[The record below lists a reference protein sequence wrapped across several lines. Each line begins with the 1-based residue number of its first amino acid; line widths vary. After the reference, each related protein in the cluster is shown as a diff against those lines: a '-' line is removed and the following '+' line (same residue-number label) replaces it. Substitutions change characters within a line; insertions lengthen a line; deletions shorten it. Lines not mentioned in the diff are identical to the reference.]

1 MKLKL
6 FFAACLSGFAVGAQ
20 TIAPVQFAT
29 GFSDITEIAHAGSS
43 RMYVVQQGGLIR
55 MLESDGTVGPNPF
68 INLSS
73 IVNFNG
79 ERGLLGLAFHPE
91 YITNGYFF
99 VFYNNGAGDLVIS
112 RYSRSTAT
120 PDVADAESG
129 QILLTIPHPGNTN
142 HNGGSMH
149 FGPDGYLYISTGD
162 GGGAGDPNG
171 NAQNTNVLL
180 GKMLRIDV
188 NSGTTYGIPDTNP
201 FAETDGA
208 DEIWATGL
216 RNAWKF
222 SFTRLENTM
231 WIADVGQGRFEEI
244 NKIAN
249 PASPGLNFG
258 WRCYEGDLES
268 TNLSGCPDGNTTFT
282 FPVAQYDHTAGAC
295 SITGGYE
302 YMGNTYPNMQGKYF
316 FADYCNGKI
325 GWVNSETPAAI
336 TWTASSDRNFTT
348 FGEDINGELYIAG
361 SNGTIY
367 KVTDATAG
375 TEKFNVAGITVYP
388 NPANNEVF
396 INIKNQGVPAQI
408 VVFDLGGKRLIQQS
422 INAEK
427 NRIDTSSLQAGMYLL
442 EIKLSGRRVQHKL
455 IVN

>member
-6 FFAACLSGFAVGAQ
+6 FLAACLSGFAVCAQ
-20 TIAPVQFAT
+20 TITPVEFAT
-29 GFSDITEIAHAGSS
+29 GFRDITEITHAGSS
-43 RMYVVQQGGLIR
+43 RMYVVEQRGLIR
-55 MLESDGTVGPNPF
+55 MLESDGSIGTNPF
-68 INLSS
+68 IDLRS
-73 IVNFNG
+73 IVNYGG
-79 ERGLLGLAFHPE
+79 EQGLLGLAFHPE
-91 YITNGYFF
+91 HVANGYFF
-99 VFYNNGAGDLVIS
+99 VFYNNDAGDLEIS

-129 QILLTIPHPGNTN
+129 QILLTIPHPDNTN
-142 HNGGSMH
+142 HNGGCMH

-268 TNLSGCPDGNTTFT
+268 TNSSGCPDGNTTFT
-282 FPVAQYDHTAGAC
+282 FPVAQYDHTGGAC

-302 YMGNTYPNMQGKYF
+302 YTGNTYPNMQGKYF

-325 GWVNSETPAAI
+325 GWVNSENPAAI

-375 TEKFNVAGITVYP
+375 TEQFNSTGITVYP

-396 INIKNQGVPAQI
+396 ININNQGVPAQI
-408 VVFDLGGKRLIQQS
+408 VIFDLGGKRLIQQS
-422 INAEK
+422 INAEN

-442 EIKLSGRRVQHKL
+442 EINLSGRRVQHKL